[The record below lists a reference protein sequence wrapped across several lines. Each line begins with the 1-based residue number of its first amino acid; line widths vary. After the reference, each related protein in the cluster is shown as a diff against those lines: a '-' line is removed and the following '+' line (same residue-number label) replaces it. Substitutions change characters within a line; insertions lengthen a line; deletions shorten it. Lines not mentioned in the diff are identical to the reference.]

1 MSTKIPRYGATM
13 LLGLNGDSQGN
24 ESPAVKN
31 TILFINGST
40 GVLYELQGGGQT
52 LVSNVFGSVIETK
65 LHVNTFC
72 VKLNKE

>member
-1 MSTKIPRYGATM
+1 M

-40 GVLYELQGGGQT
+40 GVLDELQDGG
-52 LVSNVFGSVIETK
+52 
-65 LHVNTFC
+65 
-72 VKLNKE
+72 